1 MCVCDDRQGECVC
14 AVMKGCMCVCNR
26 QGECV
31 YAVMVCVCA
40 VVEKVCVCDD
50 RQGECVY
57 AVMKGF
63 V

>member
-1 MCVCDDRQGECVC
+1 
-14 AVMKGCMCVCNR
+14 MCVCNR